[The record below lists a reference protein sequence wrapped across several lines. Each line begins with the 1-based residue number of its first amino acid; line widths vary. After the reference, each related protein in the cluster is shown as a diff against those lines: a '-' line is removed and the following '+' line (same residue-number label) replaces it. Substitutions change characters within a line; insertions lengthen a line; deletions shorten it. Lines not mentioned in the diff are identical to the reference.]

1 MGKGVR
7 RMDGGYWILHSMEGL
22 ASLRRQYHIQ
32 FYNLGLV
39 AIARVCRIKK
49 MPILLRVWNLDLH
62 DFWKEVNIVEYQCSL
77 CKCVVVPL

>member
-1 MGKGVR
+1 
-7 RMDGGYWILHSMEGL
+7 
-22 ASLRRQYHIQ
+22 
-32 FYNLGLV
+32 LGLV